1 MSSAPAAAD
10 DELRLVLQGEAFHL
24 VVVHATGLAAEG
36 IAYVVVEYAGG
47 VDACAVRQVAALV
60 EVEAHEGVARLEHGE
75 QHGLVGLRAGVGLHV
90 GELGAEETLHAVD
103 GHHLAAAVVAL
114 AGETLGIFVG
124 EVTAHGRHDL
134 VGNEVLAGDEL
145 HAPELALVLLFDELK
160 NLGVLLHNRLD
171 YS

>member
-1 MSSAPAAAD
+1 M
-10 DELRLVLQGEAFHL
+10 
-24 VVVHATGLAAEG
+24 
-36 IAYVVVEYAGG
+36 
-47 VDACAVRQVAALV
+47 RQVAALV
-60 EVEAHEGVARLEHGE
+60 EVETHEGVARLEHGE

-90 GELGAEETLHAVD
+90 GELGAEEMLHAVD
-103 GHHLAAAVVAL
+103 GELFHLVHHLAAAVVAL

-160 NLGVLLHNRLD
+160 NLGVLLHNRPD